1 MHVGEWTLFE
11 NTGASTAAAAST
23 FKGFHRLMI
32 HYVTLGPTW
41 QLTRG
46 ANMATHTQVQGHDFL
61 LEGEE
66 QDGSPLLYPV
76 LPLGEWDEV
85 G

>member
-11 NTGASTAAAAST
+11 NMGASTAAAAST
-23 FKGFHRLMI
+23 FKGFQRLMI

-66 QDGSPLLYPV
+66 QDGSPLPV
-76 LPLGEWDEV
+76 SCAPPGRM